1 MPSKYKKPFAE
12 YAKQYEISLTS
23 VKRYAAKGYHL
34 DDPATLAKEIDRQK
48 NRPTKYSGKYGPAAA
63 SAPAKTGKRNI
74 APHVQNVLIAGQMG
88 RIRINRWARKLK
100 QALAAPKPPKGSDAL
115 MLASFTFGMINREIS
130 CLIFD
135 AARAASGV
143 PMAEIAKTRRE
154 QEAKFHS
161 QSEPEDE

>member
-48 NRPTKYSGKYGPAAA
+48 NRPTKYTGKYGPA
-63 SAPAKTGKRNI
+63 SAPAPTGKRGVH
-74 APHVQNVLIAGQMG
+74 PRVVNVLIACQLG
-88 RIRINRWARKLK
+88 RTRINRWGRRLKVSFSDRKA
-100 QALAAPKPPKGSDAL
+100 QRGAGALELIDFSMA
-115 MLASFTFGMINREIS
+115 MIGREIS
-130 CLIFD
+130 CMIFD

-143 PMAEIAKTRRE
+143 SLEEIREERRK
-154 QEAKFHS
+154 QEAKFWN
-161 QSEPEDE
+161 QAEPEDE